1 MVWWYSNWVR
11 FFSISPIFDIFDLF
25 ITLGSRRLYRDSN
38 DQMFRFLS
46 AWNLLHRKRYGIGS
60 YFKAYIKIVL
70 IASPYPA
77 NIMSILILFDSNFTR
92 SPLCLFL
99 AIYFWTFIAIIT
111 FTHRFHPNIIR
122 DLSDKCL
129 MSHIMNDWSERS
141 LFRNVQII
149 RSKWSQ
155 CILIRKKLTDL
166 IFRT

>member
-70 IASPYPA
+70 IASSYPA

-111 FTHRFHPNIIR
+111 FIHRFHPNIIR

-141 LFRNVQII
+141 LFRNIQII

-155 CILIRKKLTDL
+155 CILIRKELTDL